1 MPLCLLGLGSNLGDR
16 GRLLDEAL
24 VRLQRPPEI
33 SVAQRSRYHETR
45 PVGGPPAQPAY
56 LNAVAVLDTSLSPQ
70 ALLFELQTTENGLGR
85 QREELWGPRT
95 IDLDLLL
102 YDEVLLAEP
111 ELIIPHPRMG
121 WRRFVLEPAAEVAAE
136 MRHPGIG
143 WTIAQLLMHLNST
156 PWYMAIAGP
165 IGVGK
170 TAVAGEVAEKTNG
183 RLMAEQFDSARLDVF
198 YHDPS
203 SHAWQIE
210 LEFLKQR
217 ALQLAAG
224 DSAWARQ
231 ETADRRRLLVRTIA
245 GLRQRLA
252 LCRAMD
258 DLPGPLGGGTTNS
271 CEAAVDCV
279 ASRPIGDTA
288 GAGSIAAGARA
299 RNCSGST
306 SWRESSGLWNLDC
319 LRRKDPS
326 FAWTPW
332 TRRLRLPSWRLPSRR
347 CGK

>member
-121 WRRFVLEPAAEVAAE
+121 WRRFVLEPGCRRSPREL
-136 MRHPGIG
+136 RHPGIG

-231 ETADRRRLLVRTIA
+231 EQPTVGDYWFEQSPAFASVWLSAEQWTTYQARWEEVRQTVVKPRLIA
-245 GLRQRLA
+245 LLRA
-252 LCRAMD
+252 L
-258 DLPGPLGGGTTNS
+258 
-271 CEAAVDCV
+271 
-279 ASRPIGDTA
+279 IGDTA
-288 GAGSIAAGARA
+288 GA
-299 RNCSGST
+299 
-306 SWRESSGLWNLDC
+306 
-319 LRRKDPS
+319 DP
-326 FAWTPW
+326 
-332 TRRLRLPSWRLPSRR
+332 
-347 CGK
+347 